1 MSEPLEDFL
10 DREIGE
16 GSFPSGA
23 ALVGTADRIAHAA
36 FRNADA
42 GSLWDLASLTKVL
55 ATASL
60 ARLAA
65 ENGLA
70 WDRRVGD
77 YLPDFKRTRFEDI
90 RVRHL
95 AAHVSGLPAWRPL
108 YASGFGAAA
117 YRRALA
123 ALEPESAPGA
133 AVVYSDLGTLV
144 LGEILEGVLSEP
156 LDRAFA
162 REVAAKAGSGAVFGP
177 VSDVSR
183 AMPTERGNR
192 FEAELCGKLGIR
204 FGGFRTETIRG
215 EVHDGNA
222 WGRDG
227 VAAHAG
233 LFGTAEDVWKLA
245 RPWLEGA
252 GEFGDDGTPDL
263 PESRG
268 LFWQRKRGAGSAID
282 AFPDSSI
289 GHTGFTGT
297 SVWLDREDG
306 RIYVLLTNRVH
317 PDVKPDDFNA
327 VRRRFHEAAIALD
340 SPA

>member
-1 MSEPLEDFL
+1 MSDPLGDFL

-16 GSFPSGA
+16 GSFPAGA
-23 ALVGTADRIAHAA
+23 ALVGTAERIALAA
-36 FRNADA
+36 VRNADA
-42 GSLWDLASLTKVL
+42 ASLWDLASLTKVL
-55 ATASL
+55 ATAPL

-65 ENGLA
+65 GSGLA

-77 YLPDFKRTRFEDI
+77 YLPDFKRTRFEEI

-95 AAHVSGLPAWRPL
+95 ATHVSGLPAWRPL
-108 YASGFGAAA
+108 YASGFGAEA

-123 ALEPESAPGA
+123 ALEPESRPGA
-133 AVVYSDLGTLV
+133 AVLYSDLGTLV
-144 LGEILEGVLSEP
+144 FGEILESVLSEP

-162 REVAAKAGSGAVFGP
+162 REVAGPAGSGAAFGP
-177 VSDVSR
+177 VADLSR
-183 AMPTERGNR
+183 AVPTERGNR
-192 FEAELCGKLGIR
+192 FEASLCERLGIR
-204 FGGFRTETIRG
+204 FGGFRAGVIRG

-222 WGRDG
+222 WGRGG

-233 LFGTAEDVWKLA
+233 LFGTVDDVWRLA
-245 RPWLEGA
+245 RSWLSSA
-252 GEFGDDGTPDL
+252 GELGDDWTPDL

-268 LFWQRKRGAGSAID
+268 LFWQRKRGAASAID

-297 SVWLDREDG
+297 SVWLDREAG

-317 PDVKPDDFNA
+317 PDVKPIDFNA
-327 VRRRFHEAAIALD
+327 VRRRFHEVAVALD
-340 SPA
+340 

>member
-1 MSEPLEDFL
+1 MSDPLGDFL
-10 DREIGE
+10 DREIEE

-23 ALVGTADRIAHAA
+23 ALVGSGDAIEASAS
-36 FRNADA
+36 RNAPADA
-42 GSLWDLASLTKVL
+42 LWDVASLTKVL
-55 ATASL
+55 ATAAL

-65 ENGLA
+65 AHGLS
-70 WDRRVGD
+70 WNRPISD
-77 YLPDFKRTRFEDI
+77 YLADFKRTRFEDI

-95 AAHVSGLPAWRPL
+95 ASHTSGLPAWRPL

-123 ALEPESAPGA
+123 ALEPESAPGQ

-144 LGEILEGVLSEP
+144 FGEILESVLSDP
-156 LDRAFA
+156 LHLAFA
-162 REVAAKAGSGAVFGP
+162 REIAAPAGCGASFGP
-177 VSDVSR
+177 LPEAEK

-192 FEAELCGKLGIR
+192 FEAELCEKMGIL
-204 FGGFRTETIRG
+204 FPAFRTEVIRG

-222 WGRDG
+222 WGRGG

-233 LFGTAEDVWKLA
+233 LFATLDDVWKLA
-245 RPWLEGA
+245 RPWLEA
-252 GEFGDDGTPDL
+252 GEFGDDFTPDL

-268 LFWQRKRGAGSAID
+268 LFWQRKRGAGSAIE
-282 AFPDSSI
+282 AFPDSAI

-297 SVWLDREDG
+297 SAWLDRERG

-317 PDVKPDDFNA
+317 PEVKPVDFNA
-327 VRRRFHEAAIALD
+327 VRRRFHEAAVALD
-340 SPA
+340 